1 MENRKGTLYLTKRPA
16 PGAAVFRFIF
26 FIFLCSA
33 GCGAPGERMQPS
45 PPVPVAIT
53 DLSAHQAG
61 DGVELSFTLP
71 ERSISGE
78 KLSSPPAVEILRGA
92 VKVGRPVDAKSFRVV
107 YTIPGAL
114 VDDYRVD
121 GRVRFTDPISAQ
133 ETKAHPGEAG
143 AYIVL
148 TRASQKPAPADSN
161 AISVQ
166 ILPVSAPI
174 ANVESR
180 VTYL

>member
-16 PGAAVFRFIF
+16 PGFAVFHFLF
-26 FIFLCSA
+26 CIFLCSA
-33 GCGAPGERMQPS
+33 GCGAPGEPTPPS

-71 ERSISGE
+71 ARSISGE

-92 VKVGRPVDAKSFRVV
+92 AKPGGSAEAKSFRVV

-114 VDDYRVD
+114 VDAYRAE
-121 GRVRFTDPISAQ
+121 GRVRFTAPISPQA
-133 ETKAHPGEAG
+133 TKTHP
-143 AYIVL
+143 
-148 TRASQKPAPADSN
+148 
-161 AISVQ
+161 
-166 ILPVSAPI
+166 
-174 ANVESR
+174 
-180 VTYL
+180 